1 MIRKKWDPRISF
13 SSLFFSFISSLL
25 QSSKRKPGTSDWR
38 RGSEHAVGGWRVAW
52 VMAERIRGSSEAAM
66 GLVCGERGAHI
77 SKNRHKPRLSAVGVA
92 WCTAT
97 PTATSPPPELP
108 PMTEE
113 LCHLHR
119 HDGRGELSQRMSGT
133 SFWSASSSWSSPSS
147 MSLPKSRSVLA
158 SMNARGG
165 TRARQS
171 GRQWMG

>member
-1 MIRKKWDPRISF
+1 MAASTP
-13 SSLFFSFISSLL
+13 
-25 QSSKRKPGTSDWR
+25 
-38 RGSEHAVGGWRVAW
+38 AW
-52 VMAERIRGSSEAAM
+52 VAAERGGSASERVEHKRAVPGLM
-66 GLVCGERGAHI
+66 GQHGGTHI
-77 SKNRHKPRLSAVGVA
+77 SKNRHKPRLSAVGAA

-133 SFWSASSSWSSPSS
+133 SFWSTSSSWSSPSS
-147 MSLPKSRSVLA
+147 TSLLKSRSVSA
-158 SMNARGG
+158 SMKARGG

-171 GRQWMG
+171 GRQWMDRELPRSRPPPPLCPAGGRRC